1 MEKEGANR
9 GRPARKSELNK
20 SKKQRGPSMRALFLC
35 FAASLGERIRLQ
47 PVRSRLAPQERCA
60 QLSCAS
66 KPGGFMQP
74 SGAQGAHKL
83 LVRPGDARRKRKEEK
98 SEAGRIWRI
107 LSALTCGFLGRPLGL
122 PVSCVVGRQVATLA
136 AAIECANAAYL
147 PPHSKKNGPPD
158 LRGGPENKSGENYL
172 MKRVSRS

>member
-1 MEKEGANR
+1 
-9 GRPARKSELNK
+9 
-20 SKKQRGPSMRALFLC
+20 MRALFLC

-74 SGAQGAHKL
+74 SGAQGAHTS

-98 SEAGRIWRI
+98 SEAGRISRI

-122 PVSCVVGRQVATLA
+122 PVSCVFGRQVAPLA
-136 AAIECANAAYL
+136 AAMECAKVADL
-147 PPHSKKNGPPD
+147 PPHSKKTDRPICQAVPK
-158 LRGGPENKSGENYL
+158 NKSGQNHL
-172 MKRVSRS
+172 IKSVSRS

>member
-1 MEKEGANR
+1 
-9 GRPARKSELNK
+9 
-20 SKKQRGPSMRALFLC
+20 MRALFLC
-35 FAASLGERIRLQ
+35 FAASLGERYKFQ

-98 SEAGRIWRI
+98 SEAGRISRI
-107 LSALTCGFLGRPLGL
+107 LSALTCGFLEPCLALR
-122 PVSCVVGRQVATLA
+122 VSCSFRPQVTHLVIAT
-136 AAIECANAAYL
+136 ECAKAPAL
-147 PPHSKKNGPPD
+147 PTPLPKKRTARYAG
-158 LRGGPENKSGENYL
+158 RSQEKNKR
-172 MKRVSRS
+172 KIT